1 MDKLAVYHQVVEVV
15 EVVVH
20 HQFLQEVMVVQ
31 VQLM

>member
-20 HQFLQEVMVVQ
+20 HQFLQVVLLVL